1 MDGLMMDRPL
11 LVSSL
16 IEHAATYHGDTD
28 IVSRTVEGPI
38 HRTTY
43 AQAERRA
50 KRVANALTRLGIRP
64 GDRVATLAW
73 NGYRHFEL
81 YFGIS
86 GIGAVCHT
94 INPRLF
100 HEQIEY
106 IVNHAEDRVL
116 FVDLTFVPLVETLA
130 DRLKPIRH
138 IVIMTDAAH
147 MPPTSLPDALCY
159 ETLIAAETDALAW
172 PEFDERRACSM
183 CYTSG
188 TTGNPK
194 AALYSHRST
203 ILHTFAVCSADAIG
217 FSSVDTICPIVPMF
231 HANAWGVPYAA
242 TMVGAKLVFPGAALD
257 GPSLCALFETE
268 GVSLTLGVPTVWLGM
283 LKEMEARGRKPPRLE
298 RLLVGGSAA
307 PHAMI
312 ETFETKYGVTVMH
325 GWGMTE
331 MSPVGTVGT
340 MKGKHRD
347 LPIAEKIAIKAMQGR
362 PMYGV
367 EMKIVDAEG
376 RRLPHDGVSAGELL
390 VRGPW
395 IVSGY
400 FNDDEATA
408 AALNAEGWFRTGDMC
423 AIDPDGY
430 LRITDR
436 AKDVI
441 KSGGEWI
448 SSIDLENAAMG
459 HPDVAEAAV
468 IGLPHPKWSERPLL
482 IVVPK
487 EGRRPTKE
495 GLIAFLSGRMAKWM
509 LPDDVVFTEELP
521 HTATGKLL
529 KTKLRETYREHR
541 LLTVDEE
548 ATSPGGRGRDAP
560 LGATG

>member
-11 LVSSL
+11 LVSTL
-16 IEHAATYHGDTD
+16 IEHAATYHGDTE
-28 IVSRTVEGPI
+28 IVSRTVEGAI

-43 AQAERRA
+43 AETEWRA
-50 KRVANALTRLGIRP
+50 KKLANALRRLGVGA

-106 IVNHAEDRVL
+106 IVNHAEDRLL
-116 FVDLTFVPLVETLA
+116 FLDLTFLPLVEKLA
-130 DRLKPIRH
+130 GKLKPIRH
-138 IVIMTDAAH
+138 YVIMTDAAH
-147 MPPTSLPDALCY
+147 MPATSLDNVLCY
-159 ETLIAAETDALAW
+159 ETLVEPESDELAW
-172 PEFDERRACSM
+172 PELDERSACSM

-203 ILHTFAVCSADAIG
+203 LLHTWAVCSADAIG
-217 FSSVDTICPIVPMF
+217 FSSADTICPIVPMF

-242 TMVGAKLVFPGAALD
+242 TMVGAKLVFPGPALD
-257 GPSLCALFETE
+257 GPSLCGLFEAE
-268 GVSLTLGVPTVWLGM
+268 GVTLTLGVPTVWLGM
-283 LKEMEARGRKPPRLE
+283 LKEMEGRGKPSRLE

-307 PHAMI
+307 PYAMI
-312 ETFETKYGVTVMH
+312 ETFEKKYGVTVMH

-331 MSPVGTVGT
+331 LSPVGTIGT

-347 LPIAEKIAIKAMQGR
+347 LPLDERIAIKARQGR

-376 RRLPHDGVSAGELL
+376 RRLPHDGEAVGELL

-400 FNDDEATA
+400 FADEKATRA
-408 AALNAEGWFRTGDMC
+408 AIDEEGWFRTGDMC
-423 AIDPDGY
+423 AIDADGY
-430 LRITDR
+430 LRLADR

-448 SSIDLENAAMG
+448 SSIDVENAAMA

-487 EGRRPTKE
+487 EGRRPTKQA
-495 GLIAFLSGRMAKWM
+495 LIAFLSDRMAKWM
-509 LPDDVVFTEELP
+509 LPDDVTFADELP

-529 KTKLRETYREHR
+529 KTKLREIYRDYR
-541 LLTVDEE
+541 LPTVDEE
-548 ATSPGGRGRDAP
+548 KPAA
-560 LGATG
+560 

>member
-1 MDGLMMDRPL
+1 MLGLMMDRPL
-11 LVSSL
+11 LISSL
-16 IEHAATYHGDTD
+16 IEHAGRYHADAE

-43 AQAERRA
+43 AEAERRS
-50 KRVANALTRLGIRP
+50 KQVANALRRLGIEA

-86 GIGAVCHT
+86 GLGAVCHT

-100 HEQIEY
+100 HDQIEY

-116 FVDLTFVPLVETLA
+116 FLDLTFVPLVEKLA
-130 DRLKPIRH
+130 SKLGVVRH
-138 IVIMTDAAH
+138 FVIMTDEAH
-147 MPPTSLPDALCY
+147 MPQTSIPNVLCY
-159 ETLIAAETDALAW
+159 ETLIGAESAEFAW
-172 PEFDERRACSM
+172 PQFDERTACSL

-194 AALYSHRST
+194 GALYSHRST
-203 ILHTFAVCSADAIG
+203 LLHTYAVVSADAIG
-217 FSSVDTICPIVPMF
+217 FSSSDTICPIVPMF
-231 HANAWGVPYAA
+231 HVNAWGVPYAA
-242 TMVGAKLVFPGAALD
+242 AMTGAKLVFPGPALD
-257 GPSLCALFETE
+257 GPSLWDLFEE
-268 GVSLTLGVPTVWLGM
+268 ERVSLTLGVPTVWLGL
-283 LKEMEARGRKPPRLE
+283 LKRMAEQGRKPQAMA

-307 PHAMI
+307 PLAMI
-312 ETFETKYGVTVMH
+312 EAFEKQYGVSVMH

-331 MSPVGTVGT
+331 MSPVGTIST
-340 MKGKHRD
+340 LKGKHRD
-347 LPIAEKIAIKAMQGR
+347 LPLDAQIDLKSRQGR
-362 PMYGV
+362 PLFGV
-367 EMKIVDAEG
+367 ELKIVDADG
-376 RRLPHDGVSAGELL
+376 RRMPHDGEAVGELL

-395 IVSGY
+395 IIGAY
-400 FNDDEATA
+400 FNDPDASKGA
-408 AALNAEGWFRTGDMC
+408 FDDEGWFRTGDVC

-448 SSIDLENAAMG
+448 SSIDVENAAMG
-459 HPDVAEAAV
+459 HPEVAEAAV
-468 IGLPHPKWSERPLL
+468 IGLPHPKWDERPLL

-487 EGRRPTKE
+487 PGTQPTRE
-495 GLIAFLSGRMAKWM
+495 AVLSFLSARMAKWM
-509 LPDDVVFTEELP
+509 LPDDVVFTNELP

-529 KTKLRETYREHR
+529 KTKLRETYQDHQ
-541 LLTVDEE
+541 LP
-548 ATSPGGRGRDAP
+548 AA
-560 LGATG
+560 